1 MIRIY
6 PLNGLLMQTEQDLRA
21 QLAERLALP
30 PLPED
35 WQAALAAQLSGRG
48 AGGLILLEFA
58 RRMPDG
64 CCCRSYRRSAASR
77 GRTRAGPSSS
87 ALRGRAAT
95 TGTAH
100 EAAAHL
106 RF

>member
-21 QLAERLALP
+21 PLAERLALP

-64 CCCRSYRRSAASR
+64 LLL
-77 GRTRAGPSSS
+77 PLVS
-87 ALRGRAAT
+87 ALSRLAREDARWTFQLCSSRQICHDGDGA
-95 TGTAH
+95 
-100 EAAAHL
+100 
-106 RF
+106 